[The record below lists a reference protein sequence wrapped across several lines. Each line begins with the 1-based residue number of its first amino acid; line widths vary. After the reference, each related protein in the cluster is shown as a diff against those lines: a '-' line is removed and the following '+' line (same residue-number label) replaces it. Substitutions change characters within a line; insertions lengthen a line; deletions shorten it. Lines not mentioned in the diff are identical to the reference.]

1 MALLGGLRQPR
12 PVQPGP
18 ASPAAASGIRRRRAR
33 PAGHDIGDTALGR
46 WVRVYIPVWTLVL
59 ITLFPFYWMFIT
71 SFKSPSELLD
81 FSRSPLF
88 VIHPTLEHYRH
99 LFTQTH
105 FGRWTLNT
113 TIVAVV
119 STGISLV
126 CSVLAGYSLARFRY
140 RGADS
145 IGWAIFVTYLV
156 PPTLLFLPLA
166 VLIRQLHLFNN
177 LWSLILTYPTF
188 LIPFSTW
195 LLIGY
200 FKGIPRELEESALV
214 DGATRLQTMVRIVI
228 PLAIPGILSAGMFAF
243 TLSWNEFLYSL
254 IFMNDTIAK
263 TIPVGVTSELIR
275 GDDFFWGELMAASLL
290 GSLPVALLYSF
301 FVDRFVAGLTAG
313 AVKG

>member
-1 MALLGGLRQPR
+1 MATIQGTLRPDAPPAPR
-12 PVQPGP
+12 R
-18 ASPAAASGIRRRRAR
+18 GIRRQSAR
-33 PAGHDIGDTALGR
+33 GHGHEIGDTLLGR
-46 WVRVYIPVWTLVL
+46 WMRLYLPVLFFLFV
-59 ITLFPFYWMFIT
+59 TLFPFYWMFIT

-81 FSRSPLF
+81 FKQSPLF

-99 LFTQTH
+99 LFTQTN
-105 FGRWTLNT
+105 FARWSLNT
-113 TIVAVV
+113 TVVAVV
-119 STGISLV
+119 STMLSLV
-126 CSVLAGYSLARFRY
+126 CSVLAGYSLARLRY
-140 RGADS
+140 PGAS
-145 IGWAIFVTYLV
+145 TIGWGIFVTYLV

-166 VLIRQLHLFNN
+166 FLIRQLHLFNN

-200 FKGIPRELEESALV
+200 FKSIPRELEESALV
-214 DGATRLQTMVRIVI
+214 DGATRVQAMVRIVV
-228 PLAIPGILSAGMFAF
+228 PLALPGILSAAIFAF

-263 TIPVGVTSELIR
+263 TISVGVTSELIR

-301 FVDRFVAGLTAG
+301 FVDRFVAGMTAG

>member
-1 MALLGGLRQPR
+1 MAIQGGL
-12 PVQPGP
+12 QPGAP
-18 ASPAAASGIRRRRAR
+18 PMPRGGVRRRSAR
-33 PAGHDIGDTALGR
+33 RHGHEIGDTLLGR
-46 WVRVYIPVWTLVL
+46 WLRIYIPVLLFLFV
-59 ITLFPFYWMFIT
+59 TLFPFYWMFIT

-81 FSRSPLF
+81 FSQSPLF
-88 VIHPTLEHYRH
+88 VIKPTLEHYRH
-99 LFTQTH
+99 LFTQTN
-105 FGRWTLNT
+105 FARWTFNT
-113 TIVAVV
+113 TVVAVV
-119 STGISLV
+119 ATMISLV
-126 CSVLAGYSLARFRY
+126 CSILAGYSLARLRY
-140 RGADS
+140 RGADT
-145 IGWAIFVTYLV
+145 IGWGVFVTYLV

-166 VLIRQLHLFNN
+166 FLIRQLHLFNN

-188 LIPFSTW
+188 MIPFSTW

-200 FKGIPRELEESALV
+200 FKSIPRELEESALV
-214 DGATRLQTMVRIVI
+214 DGATRLQTMMRIVI
-228 PLAIPGILSAGMFAF
+228 PLAVPGILSAGVFAF

-263 TIPVGVTSELIR
+263 TISVGVTSELIR

>member
-1 MALLGGLRQPR
+1 MANQGRLLLDAPPVPR
-12 PVQPGP
+12 R
-18 ASPAAASGIRRRRAR
+18 GIRASSAL
-33 PAGHDIGDTALGR
+33 PGGHEIGDTAFGR
-46 WVRVYIPVWTLVL
+46 WIRIYIPVLLMLLVA
-59 ITLFPFYWMFIT
+59 LFPFYWMFIT
-71 SFKSPSELLD
+71 SFKSPSEMLD

-88 VIHPTLEHYRH
+88 VIRPTLEHYRH
-99 LFTQTH
+99 LLTQTN
-105 FGRWTLNT
+105 FARWTLNT
-113 TIVAVV
+113 AVVAVA
-119 STGISLV
+119 STLISLV
-126 CSVLAGYSLARFRY
+126 CSILAGYSLARLRY
-140 RGADS
+140 PGANA
-145 IGWAIFVTYLV
+145 IGWGIFVTYLV

-166 VLIRQLHLFNN
+166 LLIRELHLFNN

-200 FKGIPRELEESALV
+200 FKSIPRELEESALV
-214 DGATRLQTMVRIVI
+214 DGATRVQAMTRII
-228 PLAIPGILSAGMFAF
+228 APLAIPGILSAGMFAF

-301 FVDRFVAGLTAG
+301 FVDRFVAGITAG

>member
-1 MALLGGLRQPR
+1 MANQDRLQLDAPLVPR
-12 PVQPGP
+12 R
-18 ASPAAASGIRRRRAR
+18 GIRTSFER
-33 PAGHDIGDTALGR
+33 PGGHEIGDTAFGR
-46 WVRVYIPVWTLVL
+46 WMRIYIPVLLMLLV
-59 ITLFPFYWMFIT
+59 TLFPFYWMFIT
-71 SFKSPSELLD
+71 SFKSPSEMLD
-81 FSRSPLF
+81 FSQSPLF
-88 VIHPTLEHYRH
+88 VIRPTLEHYRH
-99 LFTQTH
+99 LFTQTN
-105 FGRWTLNT
+105 FARWTINT
-113 TIVAVV
+113 TVVAVA
-119 STGISLV
+119 STLISLL
-126 CSVLAGYSLARFRY
+126 CSILAGYSLARLRY
-140 RGADS
+140 PGANA
-145 IGWAIFVTYLV
+145 IGWGIFVTYLV

-166 VLIRQLHLFNN
+166 LLIRELHLFNN

-200 FKGIPRELEESALV
+200 FKSIPRELEESALV
-214 DGATRLQTMVRIVI
+214 DGATRVQAMIRIVA
-228 PLAIPGILSAGMFAF
+228 PLAVPGILSAGMFAF

-301 FVDRFVAGLTAG
+301 FVDRFVAGITAG

>member
-1 MALLGGLRQPR
+1 MAIQDGL
-12 PVQPGP
+12 
-18 ASPAAASGIRRRRAR
+18 APAAPGVGRRGIQRPSRRRSRSE
-33 PAGHDIGDTALGR
+33 IGDTLLGR
-46 WVRVYIPVWTLVL
+46 WVRIYIPVLLFLFV
-59 ITLFPFYWMFIT
+59 TLFPFYWMFVT

-81 FSRSPLF
+81 FSKSPLF
-88 VIHPTLEHYRH
+88 VIKPTLEHYRH

-119 STGISLV
+119 ATLISLV
-126 CSVLAGYSLARFRY
+126 CSILAGYSLARLRY
-140 RGADS
+140 RGADA
-145 IGWAIFVTYLV
+145 IGWAVFVTYLV

-166 VLIRQLHLFNN
+166 FLIRQLHLFNN

-200 FKGIPRELEESALV
+200 FKSIPRELEESALV
-214 DGATRLQTMVRIVI
+214 DGATRVQTMVRIVV
-228 PLAIPGILSAGMFAF
+228 PLALPGILSAGIFAF
-243 TLSWNEFLYSL
+243 TLCWNEFLYSL

>member
-1 MALLGGLRQPR
+1 MA
-12 PVQPGP
+12 VM
-18 ASPAAASGIRRRRAR
+18 ARRRSEAPMWER
-33 PAGHDIGDTALGR
+33 GLGR
-46 WVRVYIPVWTLVL
+46 WIRIYIPLLAFVI
-59 ITLFPFYWMFIT
+59 ITLFPFYWMLIT
-71 SFKSPSELLD
+71 SFKSPSEL
-81 FSRSPLF
+81 FNFNQNPF
-88 VIHPTLEHYRH
+88 VVQQPTLDHYRH
-99 LFTQTH
+99 LFTETH

-113 TIVAVV
+113 TVVAVA
-119 STGISLV
+119 STLISLL
-126 CSVLAGYSLARFRY
+126 CSVLAGYSLARLRY
-140 RGADS
+140 RGADT
-145 IGWAIFVTYLV
+145 IGWGIFVTYLV

-166 VLIRQLHLFNN
+166 FLIRRLHLFNN

-214 DGATRLQTMVRIVI
+214 DGATRVQTMVRIVV
-228 PLAIPGILSAGMFAF
+228 PLALPGILSAGIFAF
-243 TLSWNEFLYSL
+243 TLCWNEFLYSL

-263 TIPVGVTSELIR
+263 TISVGVTSELIR

>member
-1 MALLGGLRQPR
+1 MAIQSGLR
-12 PVQPGP
+12 
-18 ASPAAASGIRRRRAR
+18 PAASVVSRRGIRRPSRRR
-33 PAGHDIGDTALGR
+33 GRHEIGDTLLGR
-46 WVRVYIPVWTLVL
+46 WVRIYIPVLL
-59 ITLFPFYWMFIT
+59 FLFITLFPFYWMFIT

-81 FSRSPLF
+81 FNQSPLF
-88 VIHPTLEHYRH
+88 VVKPTLDHYRH

-105 FGRWTLNT
+105 FARWTLNT

-119 STGISLV
+119 STMISLL
-126 CSVLAGYSLARFRY
+126 CSILAGYSLARLRY
-140 RGADS
+140 RGADT
-145 IGWAIFVTYLV
+145 IGWGIFVTYLV

-166 VLIRQLHLFNN
+166 FLIRQLHLFNN
-177 LWSLILTYPTF
+177 LWSLIITYPTF
-188 LIPFSTW
+188 MIPFCTW

-200 FKGIPRELEESALV
+200 FKSIPRELEESALV
-214 DGATRLQTMVRIVI
+214 DGATRIQTMVRIVI
-228 PLAIPGILSAGMFAF
+228 PLALPGILSAGVFAF

-263 TIPVGVTSELIR
+263 TISVGVTSELIR